1 MAGNRVFLGKC
12 VTPRIW
18 MPGELHRSHS
28 FFQLGVNVPVGSIEI
43 GDLFSVAVDDG
54 GCE

>member
-12 VTPRIW
+12 VTLRIW
-18 MPGELHRSHS
+18 IPGELHHSQS